1 MSGWKQAL
9 PESVIGVVAPT
20 IATALGGP
28 LAGLAT
34 AAIAKVFGFGDG
46 VSQGQ
51 LAAAVGKAS
60 PDHLLA
66 LKNAEQDFI
75 IRLHELDVDIERVNA
90 ADRASARLRESTS
103 GDLWTPR
110 LLAALSVILFA
121 GCVVFV
127 FWLALAGVG
136 TTDPL
141 VMGLV
146 GTMIGYASAKTELV
160 YTYYFG
166 SSAGSSNK
174 DNLLYKSTPT
184 ER

>member
-1 MSGWKQAL
+1 MSGWK
-9 PESVIGVVAPT
+9 SVIGTVAPT

-34 AAIAKVFGFGDG
+34 AAIAGAFGLGDG
-46 VSQGQ
+46 VTEGQ
-51 LAAAVGKAS
+51 LVAAVGKAS
-60 PDHLLA
+60 PDQLLA
-66 LKNAEQDFI
+66 LKKAEQDFI
-75 IRLHELDVDIERVNA
+75 VRLHELDVDIERVNA

-110 LLAALSVILFA
+110 LLAALSVLLFA
-121 GCVVFV
+121 GCVIFV
-127 FWLALAGVG
+127 FWLALAGV
-136 TTDPL
+136 TIDPL

-174 DNLLYKSTPT
+174 DRLLYKSTPT